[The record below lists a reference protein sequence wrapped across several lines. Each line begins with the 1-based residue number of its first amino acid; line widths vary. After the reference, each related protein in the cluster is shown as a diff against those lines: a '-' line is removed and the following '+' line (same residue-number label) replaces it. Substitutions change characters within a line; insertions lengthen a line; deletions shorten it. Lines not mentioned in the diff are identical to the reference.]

1 MDVHLV
7 DGTFELF
14 RCFYGAPSR
23 RSPSGQEVAAT
34 RALCGSLLSL
44 LKDGATHVGVA
55 FDTQIESFRNE
66 LFDGYKTG
74 EGIDPLLKAQFPLA
88 ERASRA
94 LGLVTW
100 SMIEME
106 ADDAL
111 ATMAARAAADPRVG
125 QVLLCSPDKDLCQC
139 VVAER
144 VVLLDRI
151 RKRVLNEAAVGEK
164 FGVPP
169 AAIADLLALVGDDA
183 DGIPGLP
190 GFGMKSAAALL
201 ARYGTLEAIPP
212 DAWDLP
218 LRGAERLQLTLKTK
232 REEAALYKRLATLR
246 LDAPLAHDVDALAWA
261 GPDEPA
267 LRALAEELGDEGL
280 LERARKTFVRWQKRA
295 A

>member
-1 MDVHLV
+1 MDIHLV

-23 RSPSGQEVAAT
+23 SSPSGQEVAAT

-74 EGIDPLLKAQFPLA
+74 EGIDPLLQAQFPLA

-100 SMIEME
+100 SMIELE

-111 ATMAARAAADPRVG
+111 ATMAARAAADPRVR

-139 VVAER
+139 VVGER

-151 RKRVLNEAAVGEK
+151 RKRILDEAAVAAK

-169 AAIADLLALVGDDA
+169 AAIPDLLALVGDEA

-201 ARYGTLEAIPP
+201 TRYGALEAIPQGP
-212 DAWDLP
+212 WDLP
-218 LRGAERLQLTLKTK
+218 LRGAERLQLTWKAQ
-232 REEAALYKRLATLR
+232 RAEAALYKRLATLR
-246 LDAPLAHDVDALAWA
+246 LDAKVAAKVDELRWP

-267 LRALAEELGDEGL
+267 LAALAAELGDLGL
-280 LERARKTFVRWQKRA
+280 VERAVKAFARWQKRA